1 MMTDPIS
8 DLLTRIRNA
17 AKARH
22 ARVDVPASKLK
33 TEVVRI
39 LKEEGFIQTYKLV
52 EESKTRKVLRI
63 FLKYSSDGS
72 AAHLETRQA
81 AVRRLGR
88 AAQRD
93 WRFGNQHR
101 DHASRRDDGPSRTQG
116 ECRRRSALRSL
127 VEARRRK
134 NLCRGSEE

>member
-63 FLKYSSDGS
+63 FLKYSSD
-72 AAHLETRQA
+72 
-81 AVRRLGR
+81 
-88 AAQRD
+88 
-93 WRFGNQHR
+93 
-101 DHASRRDDGPSRTQG
+101 
-116 ECRRRSALRSL
+116 RRSAITDLRRISKP
-127 VEARRRK
+127 ARTS
-134 NLCRGSEE
+134 CTA